1 MSEFML
7 ELIYVIVVIIGG
19 LLCYSAPKIYTR
31 YCDYKE
37 EEMKES
43 YKFQKEM
50 EHLKKEQYK
59 EDAKLKIE
67 EERTKQEQIRLAQ
80 GIARKE
86 QEEECTKQLQ
96 IKAEFKEKH
105 NERLY

>member
-1 MSEFML
+1 MSDFTL
-7 ELIYVIVVIIGG
+7 DLIYLVVVIIGG
-19 LLCYSAPKIYTR
+19 LLCYSAPKIYAR

-50 EHLKKEQYK
+50 EHLKKEQCK
-59 EDAKLKIE
+59 EDTKLKIE
-67 EERTKQEQIRLAQ
+67 EERTKQEQIRLAEE
-80 GIARKE
+80 IARKE
-86 QEEECTKQLQ
+86 KETENTKQLQ
-96 IKAEFKEKH
+96 IKADYKEKN